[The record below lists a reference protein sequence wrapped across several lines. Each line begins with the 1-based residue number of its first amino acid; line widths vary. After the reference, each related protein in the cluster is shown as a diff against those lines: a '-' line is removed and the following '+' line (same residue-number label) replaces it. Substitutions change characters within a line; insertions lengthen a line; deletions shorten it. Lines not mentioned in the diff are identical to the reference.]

1 MPYLLNGFV
10 IFPYVLFILATL
22 SASKETISEKDKK
35 IKQLT
40 SQLNKYEDLIKNLTV
55 DTRNYHKS
63 LQKAADDVDKI
74 SERLKVSLGM
84 CNIASL
90 LGKTKLLKTRFLTK
104 VAGNLSLLR
113 TSKKKKRKKIQTNR
127 IVNEEH
133 LP

>member
-74 SERLKVSLGM
+74 SERLEVSLGM
-84 CNIASL
+84 CNIA
-90 LGKTKLLKTRFLTK
+90 G
-104 VAGNLSLLR
+104 
-113 TSKKKKRKKIQTNR
+113 
-127 IVNEEH
+127 
-133 LP
+133 

>member
-10 IFPYVLFILATL
+10 IFPFLFILATL

-74 SERLKVSLGM
+74 SERLEVSLGM
-84 CNIASL
+84 CNIA
-90 LGKTKLLKTRFLTK
+90 G
-104 VAGNLSLLR
+104 
-113 TSKKKKRKKIQTNR
+113 
-127 IVNEEH
+127 
-133 LP
+133 

>member
-10 IFPYVLFILATL
+10 IFPNVLFILATL

-63 LQKAADDVDKI
+63 LQKAAGDVDKI

-84 CNIASL
+84 CNIA
-90 LGKTKLLKTRFLTK
+90 G
-104 VAGNLSLLR
+104 
-113 TSKKKKRKKIQTNR
+113 
-127 IVNEEH
+127 
-133 LP
+133 

>member
-10 IFPYVLFILATL
+10 IFPNVLFILATL

-84 CNIASL
+84 CNIA
-90 LGKTKLLKTRFLTK
+90 G
-104 VAGNLSLLR
+104 
-113 TSKKKKRKKIQTNR
+113 
-127 IVNEEH
+127 
-133 LP
+133 

>member
-10 IFPYVLFILATL
+10 IFPFLFILATL

-40 SQLNKYEDLIKNLTV
+40 SQQNKYEDLIKNLTV

-84 CNIASL
+84 CNIA
-90 LGKTKLLKTRFLTK
+90 G
-104 VAGNLSLLR
+104 
-113 TSKKKKRKKIQTNR
+113 
-127 IVNEEH
+127 
-133 LP
+133 

>member
-10 IFPYVLFILATL
+10 IFPFLFILATL

-63 LQKAADDVDKI
+63 LQKAADDADKI

-84 CNIASL
+84 CNIA
-90 LGKTKLLKTRFLTK
+90 G
-104 VAGNLSLLR
+104 
-113 TSKKKKRKKIQTNR
+113 
-127 IVNEEH
+127 
-133 LP
+133 